1 MRPLR
6 GVGTMVVLVKPTTIE
21 MGRPYGMS
29 VFAIL
34 VWLAML
40 VLSSSSASALPVA
53 SGSKCTAD
61 WVNNAGAM
69 ACFIQGEEDLRNG
82 ASHPHYVACT
92 SAGEVFCC
100 VDNARGQDC
109 EAVKVGG
116 RPPNETVKLGAILD
130 AQQTTLTLL
139 GQISTKI
146 DKLESELEELK
157 RKSSP

>member
-1 MRPLR
+1 LVAAAIQGRA
-6 GVGTMVVLVKPTTIE
+6 GVGGL
-21 MGRPYGMS
+21 
-29 VFAIL
+29 IL
-34 VWLAML
+34 LAML
-40 VLSSSSASALPVA
+40 VLGASSASALPVA

-82 ASHPHYVACT
+82 VSHPHYVACT

-100 VDNARGQDC
+100 VDNDRGQDC
-109 EAVKVGG
+109 EAVKAGG

-139 GQISTKI
+139 GRMSAKI
-146 DKLESELEELK
+146 DKIESELGDLK
-157 RKSSP
+157 RKSAP